1 VPEDGKAGVEASD
14 HMVGAG
20 EGGLTDAVAG
30 PVLMRDGAGAGLKLT
45 RPFAFFWKSG
55 LLPSERWTAQ
65 IAMQFRFTFFAA
77 K

>member
-1 VPEDGKAGVEASD
+1 MPEDGKAGVEALDSA
-14 HMVGAG
+14 VRAG
-20 EGGLTDAVAG
+20 EGGLTDAVSR
-30 PVLMRDGAGAGLKLT
+30 PVLLGDLAGAGLKLT
-45 RPFAFFWKSG
+45 RTFAFFWKSG